1 MFWVDSDKPRC
12 RKQSGGRPR
21 PNRKPDARQGNNACG
36 HPSWLRR
43 PTIVGRIAYQA
54 EFTVA
59 FEGTADMGLTSAH
72 RNSPFM
78 TRSGGKPGRN
88 LAAQKT
94 PDLML
99 ANPLCCP
106 SD

>member
-72 RNSPFM
+72 RNPPFM
-78 TRSGGKPGRN
+78 THKRHARFWISAPQNERFPHFPSRN
-88 LAAQKT
+88 FL
-94 PDLML
+94 L
-99 ANPLCCP
+99 
-106 SD
+106 

>member
-1 MFWVDSDKPRC
+1 MFWVDFDKPRC

-36 HPSWLRR
+36 HPPWLRR
-43 PTIVGRIAYQA
+43 PTIVRRIAYQA

-72 RNSPFM
+72 RNPPFM
-78 TRSGGKPGRN
+78 TLTGPTQYQDVATR
-88 LAAQKT
+88 
-94 PDLML
+94 
-99 ANPLCCP
+99 
-106 SD
+106 

>member
-1 MFWVDSDKPRC
+1 
-12 RKQSGGRPR
+12 
-21 PNRKPDARQGNNACG
+21 
-36 HPSWLRR
+36 
-43 PTIVGRIAYQA
+43 
-54 EFTVA
+54 
-59 FEGTADMGLTSAH
+59 MGLTSAH

-106 SD
+106 FD